1 MFLIVKERGIVNI
14 RNDKSNVRIKETEK
28 RIPAILGF
36 FMPCG
41 ATG

>member
-1 MFLIVKERGIVNI
+1 MFNPPCAYIVAQEKRQIECV
-14 RNDKSNVRIKETEK
+14 DKKETEK

-41 ATG
+41 AAR